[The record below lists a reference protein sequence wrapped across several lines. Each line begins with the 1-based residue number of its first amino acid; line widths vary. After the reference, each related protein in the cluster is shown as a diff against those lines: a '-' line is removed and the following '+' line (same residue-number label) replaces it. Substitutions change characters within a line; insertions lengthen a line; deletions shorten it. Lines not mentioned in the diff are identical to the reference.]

1 MKLVIL
7 NKNDGKGGAARAAS
21 MWHKAMLK
29 NGIDSSFF
37 VENVTASIPG
47 SLAPKSKPRKIYN
60 YFKTHFDDNYLNWK
74 YPNRDKYP
82 WGINVLPTNVHHEI
96 NALRPDL
103 VNLHWISNETISW
116 NEIAK
121 IEAPIAWTMHDM
133 WALTGGCHYSYGCD
147 KYQSHCGACPQ
158 LKSQKTKDLSYKIFD
173 KKIELIQKKKITVI
187 ASSVWL
193 HDCFKASP
201 VFGNLDI
208 HIVPNP
214 MDTDVFKPIDK
225 SQARNVLN
233 LPQDKK
239 LILFMA
245 FSATTDPRKGVQYL
259 PSMLEELENTYS
271 TDELELV
278 VVGAAS
284 NNGSIKTKF
293 NTHFLGTISDDW
305 SLTLLYSACD
315 TMIAPSTE
323 ENLSL
328 AVMESM
334 SCGTPVVAFDIGGMP
349 DMIKHNENGYL
360 AKAFDSVDLA
370 NGIKTAIGNKLF
382 SKNAREHVLKNYN
395 FKTVFDRAIEIY
407 TKCLQS
413 K

>member
-21 MWHKAMLK
+21 TWHKTMLK
-29 NGIDSSFF
+29 NGINSSFL
-37 VENVTASIPG
+37 VENITSSIP
-47 SLAPKSKPRKIYN
+47 STISPISKQRKIYN
-60 YFKTHFDDNYLNWK
+60 YFKTHFDDAYLSWK
-74 YPNRDKYP
+74 YPNRYKYP
-82 WGINVLPTNVHHEI
+82 WGINVLPTNIHHEI
-96 NALRPDL
+96 NALQPDL

-121 IEAPIAWTMHDM
+121 IE
-133 WALTGGCHYSYGCD
+133 L
-147 KYQSHCGACPQ
+147 
-158 LKSQKTKDLSYKIFD
+158 L
-173 KKIELIQKKKITVI
+173 QKKKITIV
-187 ASSVWL
+187 ASSNWL
-193 HDCFKASP
+193 KACFKASP

-208 HIVPNP
+208 HVVPNP
-214 MDTDVFKPIDK
+214 LDIDIFKPIDK
-225 SQARNVLN
+225 FQARHILN
-233 LPQDKK
+233 LPKEKK

-259 PSMLEELENTYS
+259 PAMLEELEKTYS

-284 NNGSIKTKF
+284 NNGSINTKF
-293 NTHFLGTISDDW
+293 KSHFLGTISDDW

-334 SCGTPVVAFDIGGMP
+334 ACGTPVVAFDIGGMP
-349 DMIKHNENGYL
+349 DMITHKQNGFL
-360 AKAFDSVDLA
+360 AKAFDPTELA
-370 NGIKTAIGNKLF
+370 VGIQFVLQNKFLN
-382 SKNAREHVLKNYN
+382 SNARKHVVENYN
-395 FKTVFDRAIEIY
+395 YEQIFNQAMSVFRKVAG
-407 TKCLQS
+407 KQ
-413 K
+413 